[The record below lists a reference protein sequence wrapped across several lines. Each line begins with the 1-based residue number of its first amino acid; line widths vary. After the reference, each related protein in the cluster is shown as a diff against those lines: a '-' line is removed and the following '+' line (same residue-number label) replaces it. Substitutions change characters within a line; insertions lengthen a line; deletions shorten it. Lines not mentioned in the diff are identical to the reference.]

1 MDTGC
6 INGSRLY
13 YHSTR
18 LNHEPWVMCGK
29 ILGLLGYYRKYIQ
42 DFSKIVQPLYDLLK
56 TSGVDSGSPAAQ
68 RGRCTPKVNRGK
80 IQFGHAITW
89 THEHQV
95 VLEKLVD
102 YLVNPPFLG
111 YPDYSLPFILHTDAS
126 NKGLGVVLYQ
136 RKSSEMRV
144 IGYGSRTLNP
154 AEKNYHLHSGKLQF
168 LELKSGICNS

>member
-1 MDTGC
+1 MGDV
-6 INGSRLY
+6 R
-13 YHSTR
+13 
-18 LNHEPWVMCGK
+18 E
-29 ILGLLGYYRKYIQ
+29 
-42 DFSKIVQPLYDLLK
+42 
-56 TSGVDSGSPAAQ
+56 DSGLVRILSKVHSRFLQDCTTTLRSPENSGSSAAQ

-80 IQFGHAITW
+80 IQSGHAITW

-126 NKGLGVVLYQ
+126 NKGLGAVLYQ

-168 LELKSGICNS
+168 LELK